1 LPPDSGKG
9 KSSSMGSSTSRIIIV
24 TVLLLIIAVIGL
36 YYYAGGGC
44 DAKITQACLSTNII
58 KIKISSSN
66 CKGPF
71 TLKIIGPQRG
81 EVAYTLY
88 NITPGLNVRE
98 VDLPSFGNYTLQL
111 EYHGKKVAQVR
122 VQTLIAPS
130 IMQSRAALMPN
141 GTLLVN
147 VVPYTS
153 ARSKCFSDYGV
164 KEIIVVLFYNNG
176 TNQTLKFTG
185 YWKPG
190 TIKIPLNISPENVR
204 VAYVYV
210 TDTLN
215 NRVEA
220 AVLVPH

>member
-1 LPPDSGKG
+1 MPPDSGRG
-9 KSSSMGSSTSRIIIV
+9 KPSGTGPSTSRIIIV
-24 TVLLLIIAVIGL
+24 SILILIIAVIIL

-44 DAKITQACLSTNII
+44 NAKITQACLSTNII
-58 KIKISSSN
+58 KINISSK

-71 TLKIIGPQRG
+71 TLKIIGPQKG

-88 NITPGLNVRE
+88 NITPGLNIRE
-98 VDLPSFGNYTLQL
+98 VNLPSFGNYTLQL
-111 EYHGKKVAQVR
+111 EYHGKKVAQAR

-164 KEIIVVLFYNNG
+164 KEIVVVLLYNNG

-190 TIKIPLNISPENVR
+190 NIKIPLNVSPDKVR